1 MKSISRIALFAAS
14 ALIAVGG
21 LSGCASQPK
30 SYVVLLESPDGTTG
44 KVVVKGKKG
53 EQTIDT
59 AHHAAPM
66 DGSTPPAPV
75 DEARFKDDFSAAM
88 AARPALPEHF
98 LLYFESGGT
107 RLTPESIAAL
117 DKVIE
122 AAKKRP
128 AVDMSII
135 GHTDTPG
142 KAELNESLAHNRA
155 VAVADLL
162 KQKGLTVHALSI
174 ESHGE
179 RNLLVQTPDE
189 TAEPRN
195 RRVEVS
201 IR

>member
-1 MKSISRIALFAAS
+1 MKSTFGVAALAAS
-14 ALIAVGG
+14 ALIVVAG
-21 LSGCASQPK
+21 LSGCASPK

-44 KVVVKGKKG
+44 KVVVKGAKG

-59 AHHAAPM
+59 ARHAAPM
-66 DGSTPPAPV
+66 DGSQPPAPV
-75 DEARFKDDFSAAM
+75 DQARFDKDFSAAM

-107 RLTPESIAAL
+107 QLTPASTAAL
-117 DKVIE
+117 DKIIE
-122 AAKKRP
+122 AAKRRP
-128 AVDMSII
+128 AADMSII

-142 KAELNESLAHNRA
+142 KVELNESLAHQRA

-162 KQKGLTVHALSI
+162 KQKGLTVHALSV

-189 TAEPRN
+189 TPEPRN